1 MIDLAKEEMPTKE
14 TYDYVLF
21 VPEKTGDADA
31 AKEDEEGKVVKP
43 LGPSKGYQI
52 YCIDISGSM
61 DQSTE
66 MSRVT
71 CKHFLERKSYPLI
84 ILIVHVT

>member
-1 MIDLAKEEMPTKE
+1 MGLAKEEIPTKE

-21 VPEKTGDADA
+21 VPDKIEEEEATGEEAE
-31 AKEDEEGKVVKP
+31 AKPK
-43 LGPSKGYQI
+43 GPSKGYQI
-52 YCIDISGSM
+52 YCMDVSGSM

-71 CKHFLERKSYPLI
+71 CE
-84 ILIVHVT
+84 